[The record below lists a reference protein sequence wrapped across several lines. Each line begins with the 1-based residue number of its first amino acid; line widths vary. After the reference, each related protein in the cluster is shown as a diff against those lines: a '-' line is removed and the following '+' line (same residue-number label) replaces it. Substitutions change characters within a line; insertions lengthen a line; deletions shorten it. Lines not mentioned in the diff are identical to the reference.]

1 MLTSN
6 TLPRVFLYDQ
16 QGSKLELSDP
26 SATMQPEAVLNLYAQ
41 TYPELTT
48 AKIEG
53 PEIRNDRVEY
63 TFQAMLGTK
72 G

>member
-1 MLTSN
+1 MLISN

-16 QGSKLELSDP
+16 QGYKLVLSDP
-26 SATMQPEAVLNLYAQ
+26 SITMQPEAVLNMYAQ

-53 PEIRNDRVEY
+53 PEIKNDRLEY
-63 TFQAMLGTK
+63 IFQAMLGTK

>member
-1 MLTSN
+1 
-6 TLPRVFLYDQ
+6 
-16 QGSKLELSDP
+16 
-26 SATMQPEAVLNLYAQ
+26 MQPEAVLNMYAQ

-53 PEIRNDRVEY
+53 PEIKNDRVEY
-63 TFQAMLGTK
+63 IFQAMLGTK

>member
-1 MLTSN
+1 MLISN

-26 SATMQPEAVLNLYAQ
+26 STTLLPEAVLNMYAQ

-53 PEIRNDRVEY
+53 PEIKNDRVEY

>member
-1 MLTSN
+1 MLISN
-6 TLPRVFLYDQ
+6 TLPRVFLYEQ
-16 QGSKLELSDP
+16 QGSKLVLSDP
-26 SATMQPEAVLNLYAQ
+26 STTMQPEAVLNMYAQ

-53 PEIRNDRVEY
+53 PEIKNDRVEF

>member
-1 MLTSN
+1 MLISN

-16 QGSKLELSDP
+16 QGSKLVLSDP
-26 SATMQPEAVLNLYAQ
+26 SITMQPEAVLNMYAQ

-53 PEIRNDRVEY
+53 PEIKNDRVEF

>member
-1 MLTSN
+1 MLISN
-6 TLPRVFLYDQ
+6 TLPRVFLFDQ
-16 QGSKLELSDP
+16 KGSILELSDP
-26 SATMQPEAVLNLYAQ
+26 STTMQPEAVLNLYAQ

-48 AKIEG
+48 AKIED
-53 PEIRNDRVEY
+53 PEIKNDRVEY

>member
-1 MLTSN
+1 MLISN
-6 TLPRVFLYDQ
+6 TLPRVFLYDH
-16 QGSKLELSDP
+16 QGAKLVLSDP
-26 SATMQPEAVLNLYAQ
+26 SATMQPEAVLNMYAQ

-53 PEIRNDRVEY
+53 PEIKNDRIEF

>member
-1 MLTSN
+1 MLISN

-26 SATMQPEAVLNLYAQ
+26 STTLQPEAVLNMYAQ

-53 PEIRNDRVEY
+53 PEIKNDRVEY

>member
-6 TLPRVFLYDQ
+6 SLPRVFLYDQ
-16 QGSKLELSDP
+16 QGSKLELTDP
-26 SATMQPEAVLNLYAQ
+26 SSVMQPEAVLNLYAQ

-48 AKIEG
+48 ARIEG
-53 PEIRNDRVEY
+53 PEIKNDRVEY

>member
-1 MLTSN
+1 MLISN
-6 TLPRVFLYDQ
+6 NLPRVFIFDQ

-26 SATMQPEAVLNLYAQ
+26 SATLQPEAVLNIYAQ

-53 PEIRNDRVEY
+53 PEIKNDRVVY
-63 TFQAMLGTK
+63 VFQAMLGTK

>member
-1 MLTSN
+1 MLISN

-16 QGSKLELSDP
+16 QGSKLVLSDP
-26 SATMQPEAVLNLYAQ
+26 SITMQPEAVLNMYAQ

-53 PEIRNDRVEY
+53 PEIKNDRVEY
-63 TFQAMLGTK
+63 IFQAMLCTK

>member
-1 MLTSN
+1 MLISN

-16 QGSKLELSDP
+16 QGSKLVLSDP
-26 SATMQPEAVLNLYAQ
+26 SITMQPEAVLNMYAQ

-53 PEIRNDRVEY
+53 PEIKNDRVEY
-63 TFQAMLGTK
+63 IFQAMLGTK

>member
-1 MLTSN
+1 MLVTNELS
-6 TLPRVFLYDQ
+6 RIFLYDLNGVQ
-16 QGSKLELSDP
+16 LELSDP
-26 SATMQPEAVLNLYAQ
+26 SKTMTPESVLNLYAQ

-53 PEIRNDRVEY
+53 PLILNDRVEY